1 MKFLKCEHCGNI
13 VEFVDEKQPHIICCG
28 EEMKEL
34 VAGSVD
40 AALEKHVPVIEEKD
54 DKVIIT
60 VGEVAHPMVENHF
73 IEWIVVHTDQG
84 VYRKHLKPGS
94 APRAEFALLDN
105 EIVFSAYA
113 YCNLHG
119 LWKKVSE

>member
-1 MKFLKCEHCGNI
+1 MKFYKCEHCGNI
-13 VEFVDEKQPHIICCG
+13 IEFVDEKNPNIICCG
-28 EEMKEL
+28 EKMKEL
-34 VAGSVD
+34 VPGSVD
-40 AALEKHVPVIEEKD
+40 AALEKHVPVIEEVD
-54 DKVIIT
+54 GKVVVK
-60 VGEVAHPMVENHF
+60 VGEVIHPMLDNHY

-84 VYRKHLKPGS
+84 IYRKHLKPGN
-94 APRAEFALLDN
+94 APIAEFALLDN